1 MKTGFTGPLQP
12 RKTEEKK
19 NPWDFR
25 VPDYDSRTSCY
36 TNAGSHYGVGKTQ
49 PVGHKGNGSL
59 EAPCLPNKART
70 IIPEYDMSL
79 VNLPIDV
86 QQ

>member
-12 RKTEEKK
+12 KKTQEKK

-25 VPDYDSRTSCY
+25 MPDYDSRTSCY
-36 TNAGSHYGVGKTQ
+36 TNAGSSYGVGMKQ
-49 PVGHKGNGSL
+49 PVGHAANGKL
-59 EAPCLPNKART
+59 EVPCLPNTAKT
-70 IIPEYDMSL
+70 IRSEYDMSTQ
-79 VNLPIDV
+79 NLPLDI